1 MHWYRGQGGE
11 SLWGVLGESC
21 WGVGAGFGCCEV
33 PVAVDEDGNGWP
45 LTRDRDVHTVLVR
58 RLEL

>member
-11 SLWGVLGESC
+11 SSWGVLGD
-21 WGVGAGFGCCEV
+21 CCEV
-33 PVAVDEDGNGWP
+33 AVAVAVDEDGNGWS